1 MTTSPARG
9 PLPRWGAALVDAGC
23 IVAFIAGGLVSHE
36 EAMTLGT
43 LALTSL
49 SFISARALML
59 LYPTTSLAL
68 WPAGVIIWLG
78 TWGFGMALRVVM
90 GGGVA
95 VAFLLVSLGVLG
107 ALLLG
112 WRLVAGLLSLRARAQ
127 RAARAHAAPARGD

>member
-9 PLPRWGAALVDAGC
+9 PLPWWGAALIDTGC
-23 IVAFIAGGLVSHE
+23 VVAFIAGGLVSHE
-36 EAMTLGT
+36 EGLTLGT
-43 LALTSL
+43 LTLTSL
-49 SFISARALML
+49 PFISARALML

-95 VAFLLVSLGVLG
+95 VPFLLVSLGVLG

-112 WRLVAGLLSLRARAQ
+112 WRLVAGLLSLRASAR
-127 RAARAHAAPARGD
+127 RAARAHASPARGD